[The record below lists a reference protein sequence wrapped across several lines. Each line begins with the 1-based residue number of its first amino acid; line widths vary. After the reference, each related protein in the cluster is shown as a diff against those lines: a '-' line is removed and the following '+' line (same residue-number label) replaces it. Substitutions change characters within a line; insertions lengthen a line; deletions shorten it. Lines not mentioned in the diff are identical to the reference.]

1 MGASWGE
8 RTVLSN
14 LGRNGA
20 SNTQEKISK
29 EGEAKSLHTKE
40 ARWTHQARNPLKI
53 SVSLSMTVPES

>member
-1 MGASWGE
+1 M
-8 RTVLSN
+8 LSN